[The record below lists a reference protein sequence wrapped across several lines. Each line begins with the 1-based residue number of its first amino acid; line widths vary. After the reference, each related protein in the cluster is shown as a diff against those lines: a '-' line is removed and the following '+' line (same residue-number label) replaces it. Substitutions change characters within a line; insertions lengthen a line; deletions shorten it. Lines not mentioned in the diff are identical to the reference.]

1 MTPTIEPILN
11 QPVSYAAVTH
21 QELKMAFDKFK
32 KFIKKFAETG
42 VISLVA
48 NTEQS
53 NKLSFL
59 YIDREYEICFSSS
72 YVKND
77 FLGKITAYHKTH
89 HQVFEIGS
97 VNFNSRKARI
107 IEPLTQAEGSLH
119 ETVFCKTI
127 LYAWLLQDINWD
139 FGQLS
144 KKKADKVCE
153 NDNPS

>member
-42 VISLVA
+42 IISLVA
-48 NTEQS
+48 DTEQPS
-53 NKLSFL
+53 KLSFL
-59 YIDREYEICFSSS
+59 YIDREYEICFSSG
-72 YVKND
+72 YVKSD
-77 FLGKITAYHKTH
+77 FFGKITAYRKAH
-89 HQVFEIGS
+89 HQVLEIGAVS
-97 VNFNSRKARI
+97 FNSRKARI
-107 IEPLTQAEGSLH
+107 LEPLTQTEGSLH

-139 FGQLS
+139 FAQLS
-144 KKKADKVCE
+144 KKKADKVCK
-153 NDNPS
+153 NDHPS